1 MKTRQHAVVLKSGE
15 ILNSVLLQPYSN
27 FAVLERLPEGGLRQ
41 RITESASWIFQTRR
55 GGVLFDEDVAEFRES
70 PLAAPSK
77 VYESF
82 VDFRG
87 ALMTQ
92 ILMDDGT
99 RFHLEGGDWHTYFF
113 QLPDPY
119 DWSRLAAVEPYDWR
133 LDCLMLHGIRH
144 FICVMTSEI
153 QPSEQ
158 AVAPNRSSAPTLNPA
173 SSVRGS
179 ED

>member
-1 MKTRQHAVVLKSGE
+1 MKPRQKAVVLKSGE
-15 ILNSVLLQPYSN
+15 TLYSVLLQPYSN
-27 FAVLERLPEGGLRQ
+27 FAVLEHLPEGGLRR

-55 GGVLFDEDVAEFRES
+55 GGVIFDDDVAEYRES
-70 PLAAPSK
+70 HLAAPAK

-82 VDFRG
+82 VDCRG

-99 RFHLEGGDWHTYFF
+99 RFHLEGGDWHTFFF
-113 QLPDPY
+113 QLPEPY

-133 LDCLMLHGIRH
+133 LQCPMISGIRH
-144 FICVMTSEI
+144 FICVMTAEI

-158 AVAPNRSSAPTLNPA
+158 DA
-173 SSVRGS
+173 SSNH
-179 ED
+179 